1 MFFVS
6 FFIVSLEYDFFLFKI
21 RIKKVVILGGV
32 IIKVRVAV
40 GLNDVLTTYG
50 NSYYLIRFT

>member
-6 FFIVSLEYDFFLFKI
+6 FFIVSLEYDFSFLKLEL
-21 RIKKVVILGGV
+21 KKVVILGGV

>member
-6 FFIVSLEYDFFLFKI
+6 FFIVSLEYDCSFLKLEL
-21 RIKKVVILGGV
+21 KKL
-32 IIKVRVAV
+32 AV